1 MTGTGTDT
9 TSVVVERRV
18 AASPGRVW
26 EAITDL
32 RDMPRV
38 LSGVEKVEVLTEGG
52 FAVGTRWR
60 ETRRMLG
67 KEATE
72 EMTVTECEP
81 PDRYVTVADS
91 HGMHYVSELTLTT
104 YGEGGTTL
112 RMTFS
117 ATPASGR
124 TPGFVTR
131 LLARF
136 GAKAVARA
144 LAKDLAEIATAVESR
159 A

>member
-1 MTGTGTDT
+1 MTGT

-26 EAITDL
+26 ESITDL

-38 LSGVEKVEVLTEGG
+38 LSGVEKVEVLTQGG
-52 FAVGTRWR
+52 FGVGTRWR
-60 ETRRMLG
+60 ETRRMMG
-67 KEATE
+67 KAATE
-72 EMTVTECEP
+72 EMTVTACEP
-81 PDRYVTVADS
+81 PERYVTVADS
-91 HGMHYVSELTLTT
+91 HGMHYVNEITLHP
-104 YGEGGTTL
+104 EGPAVSAGTTTL

-117 ATPASGR
+117 ARPAHDR
-124 TPGFVTR
+124 KPGLAAR
-131 LLARF
+131 LMNRF

-144 LAKDLAEIATAVESR
+144 LAKDLAEIAAAVESR

>member
-38 LSGVEKVEVLTEGG
+38 LSGVERVEVLTEGG
-52 FAVGTRWR
+52 FGVGTRWR

-81 PDRYVTVADS
+81 PDRYVTVAES
-91 HGMHYVSELTLTT
+91 HGMHYVSAITLTPDGAGAT
-104 YGEGGTTL
+104 IL
-112 RMTFS
+112 RMAFS
-117 ATPASGR
+117 ARPAGGR
-124 TPGFVTR
+124 TPGIVAR

-136 GAKAVARA
+136 GAKAVAKA
-144 LAKDLAEIATAVESR
+144 LAKDLSEIATAVESR
-159 A
+159 G